1 MQLRSMN
8 KPVVLVA
15 AAAALLALAG
25 CGDNQPLSGAH
36 KYVIRFDKGQ
46 TPPANAFWSITQQ
59 CADSFFV
66 ANPINRYALSSW
78 TPLKK
83 NADGSLE
90 LYVQTEAPGKDKESN
105 WLPADSGA
113 FNLTLRM
120 YWPTGQAP
128 SILDGSWRPP
138 ANTKLP

>member
-46 TPPANAFWSITQQ
+46 TPPANAFWSITQ
-59 CADSFFV
+59 
-66 ANPINRYALSSW
+66 
-78 TPLKK
+78 
-83 NADGSLE
+83 
-90 LYVQTEAPGKDKESN
+90 
-105 WLPADSGA
+105 
-113 FNLTLRM
+113 
-120 YWPTGQAP
+120 
-128 SILDGSWRPP
+128 
-138 ANTKLP
+138 

>member
-46 TPPANAFWSITQQ
+46 TPLANAFWSITQ
-59 CADSFFV
+59 
-66 ANPINRYALSSW
+66 
-78 TPLKK
+78 
-83 NADGSLE
+83 
-90 LYVQTEAPGKDKESN
+90 
-105 WLPADSGA
+105 
-113 FNLTLRM
+113 
-120 YWPTGQAP
+120 
-128 SILDGSWRPP
+128 
-138 ANTKLP
+138 